1 LAQGGKNIIF
11 IAEIQIDKMQ
21 RFYFDTSVFG
31 GVFDKEFAEVTLQLF
46 ERVKFGEVICVF
58 SDLTETELLN
68 APENVKEHFKN
79 LPKENIERVIV
90 TDEILTLASKYV
102 SEKVVGQTSFDD
114 CVHIATAT
122 IYKAD
127 ILVSWNFKHIVNVYR
142 IRGYNAINI
151 RSNYQSLEIRSPKE
165 IIEYED

>member
-1 LAQGGKNIIF
+1 
-11 IAEIQIDKMQ
+11 MQ

-31 GVFDKEFAEVTLQLF
+31 GAFDKEFDEATLQLF
-46 ERVKFGEVICVF
+46 ERVRLGQVMCVF

-68 APENVKEHFKN
+68 APENVKQHFKK
-79 LPKENIERVIV
+79 LAKQNIERVIV

-102 SEKVVGQTSFDD
+102 AEKVVGQTSFDD

-127 ILVSWNFKHIVNVYR
+127 ILVSWNFKHIVNIKR
-142 IRGYNAINI
+142 IRGYNGINI
-151 RSNYQSLEIRSPKE
+151 KNGYPAIEIRSPKDL
-165 IIEYED
+165 IDYENE

>member
-1 LAQGGKNIIF
+1 MK
-11 IAEIQIDKMQ
+11 Q

-31 GVFDKEFAEVTLQLF
+31 GVFDKEFDEATLQLF
-46 ERVKFGEVICVF
+46 ERVKLGEIICVY
-58 SDLTETELLN
+58 SDLTESELLDSPERVRNYFKDLPN
-68 APENVKEHFKN
+68 AN
-79 LPKENIERVIV
+79 LERVIV
-90 TDEILTLASKYV
+90 NDEILTLSSKYI
-102 SEKVVGQTSFDD
+102 SEKVVGKTSLDD

-122 IYKAD
+122 INKVD

-142 IRGYNAINI
+142 IRGYNSINI

>member
-1 LAQGGKNIIF
+1 MKQPEKKIIF
-11 IAEIQIDKMQ
+11 AAEIITRQNAKIL
-21 RFYFDTSVFG
+21 FYTSVFG
-31 GVFDKEFAEVTLQLF
+31 GAFDKEFDEATLQLF
-46 ERVKFGEVICVF
+46 ERVRLGQVIFVF

-79 LPKENIERVIV
+79 LPKENTERVIV
-90 TDEILTLASKYV
+90 SDEILTLASKYV
-102 SEKVVGQTSFDD
+102 AEKVVGQTSFDD

-142 IRGYNAINI
+142 IRGYNSVNI
-151 RSNYQSLEIRSPKE
+151 RSNYPSLEIRSPKE
-165 IIEYED
+165 ILEYED